1 MNLIEPI
8 VVMAVQG
15 IICAL
20 CFHIGAKTGQKVVRG
35 ETIETPKFEPV
46 KTIRE
51 YNEQKEVRKEQEKQK
66 IIAENIDAY
75 NGTPYGQQELP
86 K

>member
-1 MNLIEPI
+1 MLTIELLCVI
-8 VVMAVQG
+8 
-15 IICAL
+15 AL
-20 CFHIGAKTGQKVVRG
+20 VSFFNVCSFIIGAKVGQKAVRG
-35 ETIETPKFEPV
+35 ETIETPKFEPI